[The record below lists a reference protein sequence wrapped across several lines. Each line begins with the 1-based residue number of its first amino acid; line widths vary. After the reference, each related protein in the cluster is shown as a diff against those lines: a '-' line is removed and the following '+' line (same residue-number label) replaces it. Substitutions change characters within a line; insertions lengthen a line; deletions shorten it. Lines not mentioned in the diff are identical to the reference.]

1 MDSQMELTVNEALQK
16 AINAHKKGNAREA
29 DFFYTAI
36 LKNQPEHPDANHN
49 LGVLC
54 TELGEVNKAITF
66 FEKAIKIKPNTYQ
79 FWLSYIN
86 ALKKIE
92 KLDRTKN
99 FLKQAKQMGMQSDNL
114 KKLEIHLESLKN
126 NKALSSKKLDPSKDF
141 LEPIMNL
148 YKQQKFKQVIEQ
160 GKLLL
165 KKFPHSAIINNI
177 LGASYASLD
186 QLNKAIES
194 YNTAIAANP
203 NYFEAINNL
212 GIAFKKQGKLEKAI
226 KTFKKVLSIKPDY
239 IEAYFNIANT
249 LNSQGNFDEAIDVY
263 RKVITLNPNHID
275 AYNNMGMTFKSQ
287 GKLLESIDSYKKALE
302 IKPDYVEA
310 IYNIGTSYLDIGWLE
325 EAEDTFKKVILIKPN
340 HTDAYNNLGATLK
353 EQGKI
358 KESLEAYKKE
368 LELDPKSPGTYYN
381 IGFLLFEN
389 GEWRESLKYFENSIK
404 LGDKDSLSSQKSNN
418 ILLKALYSLNEKDLF
433 LKHLNNLVGI
443 EKTNAVIG
451 SFTSHANK
459 KFGVKIKNLFCNNP
473 MEYIYKKSLLKEC
486 NFEDLFINNIREF
499 LNSDKISEREQL
511 LLQNGTQTAGNIFID
526 NKYFYNDIKVII
538 RKEIDNYRHTFKN
551 SDEGLIREWPKNF
564 DIKGWL
570 INMKS
575 GGYLKS
581 HIHENGWLS
590 GSIYI
595 NVPKIKKHNSGNL
608 VLSLYDEELESKN
621 SNQNSKKIINI
632 ETGSLCLFPSS
643 LYHYTIPFEAD
654 EERIVLAFDIEPRI

>member
-1 MDSQMELTVNEALQK
+1 MELTVNEALQK
-16 AINAHKKGNAREA
+16 AINAHKKGNVREA

-54 TELGEVNKAITF
+54 TEVGEVDKAIPF

-79 FWLSYIN
+79 FWLSYIE
-86 ALKKIE
+86 ALKRIE
-92 KLDRTKN
+92 KLNKTKN

-114 KKLEIHLESLKN
+114 KKLEIYLKSLNN
-126 NKALSSKKLDPSKDF
+126 NKSLGSKTLDPSKDSI
-141 LEPIMNL
+141 EPIMNL
-148 YKQQKFKQVIEQ
+148 YKEQKFKQVIEQ

-165 KKFPHSAIINNI
+165 KEFPHSAIINNF
-177 LGASYASLD
+177 LGASYANLD

-194 YNTAIAANP
+194 YNEAITANP

-212 GIAFKKQGKLEKAI
+212 GITFKKQGKLEKAI

-249 LNSQGNFDEAIDVY
+249 LNSQGNFDEAIDAY
-263 RKVITLNPNHID
+263 RKVITLNPNHIA
-275 AYNNMGMTFKSQ
+275 AYNNMGMTFKNQ
-287 GKLLESIDSYKKALE
+287 GKLLKSIDSYKKALE
-302 IKPDYVEA
+302 IKPDYVES
-310 IYNIGTSYLDIGWLE
+310 IYNMGTSYLEIGWLKQ
-325 EAEDTFKKVILIKPN
+325 AEDTFKKIISIKPD
-340 HTDAYNNLGATLK
+340 HSDAYNNLGATFK

-358 KESLEAYKKE
+358 KEALEAYKKE
-368 LELDPKSPGTYYN
+368 LELNPESSGIHYN

-389 GEWRESLKYFENSIK
+389 GELRESLKYFENAIK
-404 LGDKDSLSSQKSNN
+404 LGDKDSLSSEKSNN
-418 ILLKALYSLNEKDLF
+418 ILLKVLYLLKEEDLF
-433 LKHLNNLVGI
+433 LKHLNNLVDI

-451 SFTSHANK
+451 SFTSHANE

-473 MEYIYKKSLLKEC
+473 MKYVYVKSLLKEC
-486 NFEDLFINNIREF
+486 NFEDLFIKNVREL

-511 LLQNGTQTAGNIFID
+511 LLLNGTQTAGNIFID
-526 NKYFYNDIKVII
+526 NKYFYNDVEDII
-538 RKEIDNYRHTFKN
+538 RKEIDNYRNTFKN
-551 SDEGLIREWPKNF
+551 SDEGLIREWPENF

-595 NVPKIKKHNSGNL
+595 NVPKIKMQNDGNL
-608 VLSLYDEELESKN
+608 VLSLFDEELESKN
-621 SNQNSKKIINI
+621 SNQDSKKIINI